1 MPVTRL
7 LMVDDDRALV
17 GVVAAALREE
27 GYDVTVAHDGKRGLE
42 AFLASPAQ
50 FELVLLDVLM
60 PELDGLEVCRRLRA
74 VSPVPIILLTSR
86 ADEVDRITGLETGAD
101 DYVVKPFST
110 RELVARIRAIGR
122 RLERAVPSAAV
133 AAEVLRAGELEV
145 DVARFEVR
153 WKRSTITLTKS
164 EFLVLHALA
173 KQPGIVLSRD
183 RLIDL
188 ARGSDVVITER
199 TIDTFIKRIRAKVHA
214 VDPTFESIETVV
226 GVGYRLRDSS
236 T

>member
-1 MPVTRL
+1 
-7 LMVDDDRALV
+7 MVDDDRALV
-17 GVVAAALREE
+17 GVVSSALREE
-27 GYDVTVAHDGKRGLE
+27 GYDVTLAHDGKQGLE
-42 AFLASPAQ
+42 VFLAATPA
-50 FELVLLDVLM
+50 FDLVLLDVLM

-74 VSPVPIILLTSR
+74 VSSVPIILLTSR
-86 ADEVDRITGLETGAD
+86 ADEIDRITGLETGAD

-122 RLERAVPSAAV
+122 RLERSAPPVSGPDEPRVQRVGA
-133 AAEVLRAGELEV
+133 LEV
-145 DVARFEVR
+145 DPARFEVR
-153 WKRSTITLTKS
+153 WQGAAVTLTKS

-199 TIDTFIKRIRAKVHA
+199 TIDTFIKRIRAKLHVL
-214 VDPTFESIETVV
+214 DPAFDAIETVV
-226 GVGYRLRDSS
+226 GVGYRLRGPSQ
-236 T
+236 

>member
-1 MPVTRL
+1 
-7 LMVDDDRALV
+7 MVDDDRALV

-42 AFLASPAQ
+42 AFLATPTQ
-50 FELVLLDVLM
+50 FDLVLLDVLM

-74 VSPVPIILLTSR
+74 VSSVPIIFLTSR

-110 RELVARIRAIGR
+110 RELVARLRAIGR
-122 RLERAVPSAAV
+122 RIERV
-133 AAEVLRAGELEV
+133 APAGDDVLRAGELEV
-145 DVARFEVR
+145 DPARFEVR
-153 WKRSTITLTKS
+153 WKSSPVTLTKS

-214 VDPTFESIETVV
+214 VDSTFEAIETVV
-226 GVGYRLRDSS
+226 GVGYRLRGLAK
-236 T
+236 